1 MLFEFGFH
9 PTFFTLGIVSELPL
23 LSLNQKVLQ
32 IAICNKKSLSTSISD
47 ADWHRLF
54 DFCKRQALVGIG
66 FSSVERMH
74 RQGIQ
79 CPVSLKMKW
88 MALALQIGI

>member
-32 IAICNKKSLSTSISD
+32 VATGNRKALSTSVSD

-54 DFCKRQALVGIG
+54 DFCKRQALVGVG
-66 FSSVERMH
+66 FCDV
-74 RQGIQ
+74 GI
-79 CPVSLKMKW
+79 
-88 MALALQIGI
+88 A